1 MATDKTEK
9 YEISRV
15 GAVPVK
21 NSGRGQHHKGDG
33 IIYLGNEPFITTDVK
48 EYGKGY
54 RLTPEN
60 WGKIDMDAKINRT
73 DPMLQITLGESD
85 PGRLR
90 LIVITEDM
98 FLELLKVYKEK
109 HERE

>member
-33 IIYLGNEPFITTDVK
+33 IIFLGDEAFITTDVK

-60 WGKIDMDAKINRT
+60 WGKIDMDARINRT
-73 DPMLQITLGESD
+73 DPMLQITLGEEN
-85 PGRLR
+85 PKLR

-98 FLELLKVYKEK
+98 FMELLRVYKENY
-109 HERE
+109 ERE

>member
-1 MATDKTEK
+1 
-9 YEISRV
+9 
-15 GAVPVK
+15 
-21 NSGRGQHHKGDG
+21 
-33 IIYLGNEPFITTDVK
+33 
-48 EYGKGY
+48 
-54 RLTPEN
+54 
-60 WGKIDMDAKINRT
+60 MDAKINRT